1 MAYAELSALSN
12 FTFLE
17 GASHPDEVVLQAAK
31 LGMSGVAITDKN
43 TLAGVVR
50 GHDSAKNAGIRYAVG
65 ARLSFICGAPDL
77 LVWPTDRKAYGRL
90 TRLLTRGKRTAE
102 KGECALTL
110 ADALEFGEGQLFA
123 LTPESPDEEG
133 LQPTLVALLGAFPKA
148 VRLAASWRFDGR
160 DRARINRFAEIAR
173 TFRAP
178 LLATNDVLYHAP
190 ERRILQDVIRC
201 IRTHQSIEEAG
212 RELEANAERH
222 LKGPAEMARLF
233 ADHPEA
239 IEETLAVADAARFS
253 LDELR
258 YEYPDETCDAG
269 RTSQEELAHLT
280 WQGAKERYPTG
291 LPEKVRSMI
300 EYELRLIGELNYA
313 PYFLTVY
320 DVVRAARARNIL
332 CQGRGSAANSAVCY
346 CLGVTSVDPSKID
359 LLFERFVSAE
369 RNEPPDIDVDFE
381 HERREEV
388 IQYIYEKYGR
398 HRAGIAATVI
408 TYRTRSAVREVGK
421 VMGLSED
428 VISGLAKSTWGI
440 TDEGVERR
448 QVADLGLDPNDM
460 TIRKTLALT
469 RELLGFP
476 RHLSQHVGGFVI
488 TRGPLEEVV
497 PIGNAA
503 MDDRTFVEWD
513 KDDLDA
519 LGIIKVDVLGL
530 GMLSCIAKSF
540 AMLREHYGVDLDL
553 ATVPAEEPEVY
564 DMICRADT
572 VGVFQIESRAQMSML
587 PRLRPRK
594 FYDLVIEVAIVR
606 PGPIQGDM
614 VHPYLR
620 RRRGEEK
627 AEFPSKEL
635 EKVLGK
641 TLGVPLFQE
650 QAMKIAIVAAGFTP
664 SEADQLRRAMATFR
678 KAGTIQQFGRKL
690 VQGMVERG
698 YDASFAERCFK
709 QIEGFG
715 EYGFPESHAASFA
728 LLVYVSC
735 WLKCHYPDIF
745 AAALLNS
752 QPMGFYAPAQIVRD
766 AREHGVDIL
775 TPDINF
781 SAWDSTLEDDARAE
795 GFFPHVHPRYYPTR
809 KDIRTR
815 RAVRLGFRQIKGFT
829 EEEAA
834 AIVKGRRQSAIGNR
848 QSEEGSALIRNRKHQ
863 RTLDETIEGVV
874 AIDASPIADCRLP
887 IAVLFDSVRDFWLRT
902 RLPRAVL
909 ERLADA
915 DAFGSLGLSRR
926 DALWAVKGLD
936 PVRGDDI
943 LPLFAKDADLQHEEE
958 ARLPPM
964 PLGEEVAYD
973 YKSLKLSLKA
983 HPIRF
988 LRGKLNEARFLK
1000 TQEIVGVRNGA
1011 ATRVAG
1017 LVLIRQRPG
1026 SAKGV
1031 IFATLEDETGVAN
1044 IIVWP
1049 KTFERFRRIV
1059 LGARV
1064 LGVDG
1069 KLQREG
1075 DVIHIVAETLYD
1087 LTPALALLSEYH
1099 DEMDDGLARAD
1110 EVARPAADAR
1120 GVAALRSLRLKQR
1133 MEEILPGGRNFH

>member
-1 MAYAELSALSN
+1 LPIAKYAELAALSN

-17 GASHPDEVVLQAAK
+17 GASHPDEIVLQAAK
-31 LGMSGVAITDKN
+31 LGLSGVAITDRN

-50 GHDSAKNAGIRYAVG
+50 AHDAAKKAGLRYVVG
-65 ARLSFICGAPDL
+65 ARLRFSCGAPDL
-77 LVWPTDRKAYGRL
+77 LVWPSDRRAYGRL
-90 TRLLTRGKRTAE
+90 TKLLTRGKRAAP
-102 KGECALTL
+102 KGECRLALD
-110 ADALEFGEGQLFA
+110 DALELGEGQLFA
-123 LTPESPDEEG
+123 LAADPQHEG
-133 LQPTLVALLGAFPKA
+133 LRPALDALNEAFPQSLW
-148 VRLAASWRFDGR
+148 LAAAWRFDGM
-160 DRARINRFAEIAR
+160 DRARLARLAEIAKGR
-173 TFRAP
+173 RIP
-178 LLATNDVLYHAP
+178 LLATNDVLYHLPA
-190 ERRILQDVIRC
+190 RRPLQDVLHC
-201 IRTHQSIEEAG
+201 IRTHQTIEDAG
-212 RELEANAERH
+212 RALDANAERH
-222 LKGPAEMARLF
+222 VKSPAEMARLF
-233 ADHPEA
+233 ADHRQA
-239 IEETLAVADAARFS
+239 IDATMQVLDRARFS

-258 YEYPDETCDAG
+258 YEYPDETCGEG
-269 RTSQEELAHLT
+269 RTPQQELEHLAWT
-280 WQGAKERYPTG
+280 GAGERYPSG
-291 LPEKVRSMI
+291 IPDKIRAMI
-300 EYELRLIGELNYA
+300 EYELKLIAELSYA

-320 DVVRAARARNIL
+320 DIVRAARARGIL

-346 CLGVTSVDPSKID
+346 VLGVTSVDPSKID

-369 RNEPPDIDVDFE
+369 RGEPPDIDVDFE

-428 VISGLAKSTWGI
+428 VISGLAKTTWGI

-448 QVADLGLDPNDM
+448 QAAELGLDPDEL

-476 RHLSQHVGGFVI
+476 RHLSQHTGGFVI

-497 PIGNAA
+497 PIGNSA
-503 MDDRTFVEWD
+503 MDERTFVEWD

-530 GMLSCIAKSF
+530 GMLACIAKSF
-540 AMLREHYGVDLDL
+540 AMLKAQYGVDLDL
-553 ATVPAEEPEVY
+553 ASIPPEESEVY

-587 PRLRPRK
+587 PRLRPRN

-627 AEFPSKEL
+627 VEFPSKDL
-635 EKVLGK
+635 EAVLGK

-678 KAGTIQQFGRKL
+678 KAGTIQSFGKKL
-690 VQGMVERG
+690 VEGMVARG

-735 WLKCHYPDIF
+735 WLKCHYPDVF

-766 AREHGVDIL
+766 AREHGVEIL
-775 TPDINF
+775 PPDVNC
-781 SAWDSTLEDDARAE
+781 SDWDSTLEADPRPE
-795 GFFPHVHPRYYPTR
+795 GCFPHIHPRHR
-809 KDIRTR
+809 SMGNHIRTR
-815 RAVRLGFRQIKGFT
+815 CAVRLGFRQIKGFAKDQ
-829 EEEAA
+829 AA
-834 AIVKGRRQSAIGNR
+834 MIVEVRRFGTRGVKS
-848 QSEEGSALIRNRKHQ
+848 SE
-863 RTLDETIEGVV
+863 
-874 AIDASPIADCRLP
+874 SPVP
-887 IAVLFDSVRDFWLRT
+887 GPESGFDSIRDFWLRT
-902 RLPRAVL
+902 RLSRAVL

-915 DAFGSLGLSRR
+915 DAFRSLGLSRR

-936 PVRGDDI
+936 PVKGDDV
-943 LPLFAKDADLQHEEE
+943 LPLFGRAADLQHEEE
-958 ARLPPM
+958 ARLPRM

-973 YKSLKLSLKA
+973 YKSLKLSLKS
-983 HPIRF
+983 HPVRFFRERLAASRF
-988 LRGKLNEARFLK
+988 LRNE
-1000 TQEIVGVRNGA
+1000 EILRVRNGA
-1011 ATRVAG
+1011 VVQVAG

-1031 IFATLEDETGVAN
+1031 IFATLEDETGIAN
-1044 IIVWP
+1044 IIIWP
-1049 KTFERFRRIV
+1049 NVFERFRSVV

-1064 LGVDG
+1064 LGARG
-1069 KLQREG
+1069 ALQREG
-1075 DVIHIVAETLYD
+1075 EVIHIVAERLAD
-1087 LTPALALLSEYH
+1087 LTPALAALGEYH
-1099 DEMDDGLARAD
+1099 DEMDSGLANAD
-1110 EVARPAADAR
+1110 EVRRPSADAR
-1120 GVAALRSLRLKQR
+1120 GIAAMRSLALKKR